1 MEKQRQDVDV
11 VRFLLGLKPE
21 FESVR
26 AQILG
31 GSNLPSLLKVFSQI
45 QRANLS
51 DHGSLLSYERIGES
65 AAFVTTC
72 GSSSSYCG
80 GHSGRGFHDGHG
92 SQGGG

>member
-31 GSNLPSLLKVFSQI
+31 GSDLPSLPEVFSWI
-45 QRANLS
+45 QCANLS
-51 DHGSLLSYERIGES
+51 DHNS
-65 AAFVTTC
+65 
-72 GSSSSYCG
+72 
-80 GHSGRGFHDGHG
+80 
-92 SQGGG
+92 